1 MSNKKDTKVI
11 ERAEFAINNIRE
23 KKNKWFFFVVDSKNI
38 PNSGMEYM
46 YQIAYTLKE
55 KGFDV
60 TMLYQLDNE
69 YTPEEIEDLKK
80 KNMPLDN
87 NRVFTGVGEWLG
99 TEYAELPH
107 MNIQKEQWVVSPSDF
122 LFVPEVFSSLLKQ
135 TYQHNIPCKRFVV
148 LQNYD
153 YVSEFIP
160 FGDQWASY
168 GVGDVI
174 TTTEQQKE
182 LILKVFPYLKCKILN
197 PYIKEC
203 FRKPIKPQNLIVNI
217 ISKKQSDVNRIVKPF
232 YWRNPWLQF
241 VTFRDLRGYSQNE
254 FADKLKEGAITVWVD
269 DETPFGYS
277 ALEAI
282 RCNNIVLGKIP
293 QNIPEWMGNKEKLFD
308 NGIWF
313 SNINDI
319 PDMLANIV
327 ESWMNDEIP
336 GELTDAMGET
346 NKRYTREEWENNIDG
361 VFNTIMEERIAE
373 LESVK
378 ETIKNKKNNEKEAE

>member
-1 MSNKKDTKVI
+1 MSNKKDTKII
-11 ERAEFAINNIRE
+11 ERVDFAIKNIKE
-23 KKNKWFFFVVDSKNI
+23 KKNKWFFFVVDSKNV

-46 YQIAYTLKE
+46 YQMAYTLKE

-153 YVSEFIP
+153 YISEFIP

-182 LILKVFPYLKCKILN
+182 LILKVFPYLKCKVLN

-203 FRKPIKPQNLIVNI
+203 FRSPIKSPNLIVNI
-217 ISKKQSDVNRIVKPF
+217 VSKKQSDVNRIIKPF

-241 VTFRDLRGYSQNE
+241 VTFKDLRGYSQND
-254 FADKLKEGAITVWVD
+254 FADSLKEGAITVWVD

-293 QNIPEWMGNKEKLFD
+293 QNIPEWMGSKEKLFD

-313 SNINDI
+313 SNINDV
-319 PDMLANIV
+319 PDMLANII

-336 GELTDAMGET
+336 EELTTAMKET
-346 NKRYTREEWENNIDG
+346 NKRYTREDWEKNIDG
-361 VFNTIMEERIAE
+361 IFNSIMEERIAE
-373 LESVK
+373 LENVK
-378 ETIKNKKNNEKEAE
+378 ETIKNKKNNEEEAE

>member
-46 YQIAYTLKE
+46 YQMAYTLKE

-336 GELTDAMGET
+336 EELTDAMGET

-378 ETIKNKKNNEKEAE
+378 ESIKNKKNNEKEAE

>member
-1 MSNKKDTKVI
+1 MSNKKDTKII

-23 KKNKWFFFVVDSKNI
+23 KKNKWFFFVVDSKNV
-38 PNSGMEYM
+38 PNSSMEYM
-46 YQIAYTLKE
+46 YQMAYTLKE

-168 GVGDVI
+168 GVGDII

-336 GELTDAMGET
+336 EELTDAMGET

>member
-1 MSNKKDTKVI
+1 MSNKKDTKII

-46 YQIAYTLKE
+46 YQMAYTLKE

-254 FADKLKEGAITVWVD
+254 FADKLKEVAITVWVD

-293 QNIPEWMGNKEKLFD
+293 QNIPEWIGNKE
-308 NGIWF
+308 
-313 SNINDI
+313 
-319 PDMLANIV
+319 
-327 ESWMNDEIP
+327 
-336 GELTDAMGET
+336 
-346 NKRYTREEWENNIDG
+346 
-361 VFNTIMEERIAE
+361 
-373 LESVK
+373 
-378 ETIKNKKNNEKEAE
+378 

>member
-1 MSNKKDTKVI
+1 MSNKKDTKII
-11 ERAEFAINNIRE
+11 ERAEFAISNIRE
-23 KKNKWFFFVVDSKNI
+23 KKNKWFFFVVDSKNV

-46 YQIAYTLKE
+46 YQMAYTLKE

-69 YTPEEIEDLKK
+69 YTPEEIDDLKK

-99 TEYAELPH
+99 TAYAELPH

-153 YVSEFIP
+153 YISEFIP

-182 LILKVFPYLKCKILN
+182 LILKVFPYLKCKVLN
-197 PYIKEC
+197 PCIKEC

-319 PDMLANIV
+319 PDMLANII

>member
-23 KKNKWFFFVVDSKNI
+23 KKNKWFFFVVDSKNV

-46 YQIAYTLKE
+46 YQMAYTLKE

-182 LILKVFPYLKCKILN
+182 LILKVFPYLKCKVLN
-197 PYIKEC
+197 PFIKDC

-336 GELTDAMGET
+336 EELTDAMGET

-378 ETIKNKKNNEKEAE
+378 ESIKNKKNNEKEAE